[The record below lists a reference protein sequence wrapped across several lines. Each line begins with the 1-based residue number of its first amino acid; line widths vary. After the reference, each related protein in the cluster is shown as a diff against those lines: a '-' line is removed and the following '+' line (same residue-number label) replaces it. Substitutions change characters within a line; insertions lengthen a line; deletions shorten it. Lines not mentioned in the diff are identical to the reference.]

1 MNTISLELIKKLP
14 KVELH
19 CHLDG
24 SLRINSI
31 IDIAK
36 KNKIKLPTNEP
47 NQLSKLI
54 SLNKQKVSLE
64 DYIALFDI
72 PLSVMQDEDS
82 LDRISYELMEDLDSD
97 NVYYAEIRFSPI
109 LHTKNGM
116 TIEDALNA
124 VQKGLNRGSKKYE
137 IKYGIIICGIRSID
151 PLISIELAELA
162 VKFKNN
168 GVVGFDLAGAEYNYP
183 AKKHKEAFYIIR
195 NNNVNTTVHA
205 GEAFGPQSI
214 HQAIHTCGANRIGH
228 GIRLKEDPEL
238 LSYINNHR
246 ICLEICLTSNY
257 HTGAVE
263 SIKEHP
269 FKYYYDRDIR
279 VTLNTDNRLMS
290 DTTLTKEFYL
300 AHELFGLTHHDFR
313 NLTITAMKSSF
324 LSHDKRKKMIRS
336 IAEELENEFG
346 LMPEFIAQTKT

>member
-36 KNKIKLPTNEP
+36 KNKVKLPTNEP
-47 NQLSKLI
+47 KQLTKLI
-54 SLNKQKVSLE
+54 SLNKQKISLE
-64 DYIALFDI
+64 EYIDLFDI
-72 PLSVMQDEDS
+72 TLSVMQDDDA
-82 LDRISYELMEDLDSD
+82 LDRISYELMEDLNSD

-124 VQKGLNRGSKKYE
+124 VQKGLNRGAKEYG

-183 AKKHKEAFYIIR
+183 AKKHKEAFYI
-195 NNNVNTTVHA
+195 
-205 GEAFGPQSI
+205 
-214 HQAIHTCGANRIGH
+214 C
-228 GIRLKEDPEL
+228 L
-238 LSYINNHR
+238 LY
-246 ICLEICLTSNY
+246 TSP
-257 HTGAVE
+257 
-263 SIKEHP
+263 SP
-269 FKYYYDRDIR
+269 RDR
-279 VTLNTDNRLMS
+279 
-290 DTTLTKEFYL
+290 
-300 AHELFGLTHHDFR
+300 G
-313 NLTITAMKSSF
+313 
-324 LSHDKRKKMIRS
+324 
-336 IAEELENEFG
+336 
-346 LMPEFIAQTKT
+346 

>member
-36 KNKIKLPTNEP
+36 KNKVKLPTKEP

-54 SLNKQKVSLE
+54 SLNKQKISLE

-72 PLSVMQDEDS
+72 TLSVMQDEDA
-82 LDRISYELMEDLDSD
+82 LDRISYELMEDLKND

-109 LHTKNGM
+109 L
-116 TIEDALNA
+116 
-124 VQKGLNRGSKKYE
+124 
-137 IKYGIIICGIRSID
+137 
-151 PLISIELAELA
+151 
-162 VKFKNN
+162 
-168 GVVGFDLAGAEYNYP
+168 P
-183 AKKHKEAFYIIR
+183 AKEHKEAFYIIR

-269 FKYYYDRDIR
+269 FKYYYEKGIR
-279 VTLNTDNRLMS
+279 VSLNTDNRLISNTNLSKEYFLASQLFNLDLKDIREIIIMS
-290 DTTLTKEFYL
+290 
-300 AHELFGLTHHDFR
+300 
-313 NLTITAMKSSF
+313 MKSSF
-324 LSHDKRKKMIRS
+324 IPHQKRKQMIKNIS
-336 IAEELENEFG
+336 N
-346 LMPEFIAQTKT
+346 

>member
-36 KNKIKLPTNEP
+36 KNKVKLPTNEP
-47 NQLSKLI
+47 KQLSKLI
-54 SLNKQKVSLE
+54 SLNKQKISLE
-64 DYIALFDI
+64 EYIDLFDI
-72 PLSVMQDEDS
+72 TLSVMQDDDA
-82 LDRISYELMEDLDSD
+82 LDRISYELMEDLNSD

-124 VQKGLNRGSKKYE
+124 VQKGLNRGAKKYGV
-137 IKYGIIICGIRSID
+137 KYGIIICGIRSID
-151 PLISIELAELA
+151 PMISIELAELA

-269 FKYYYDRDIR
+269 FNYYYEKGIR
-279 VTLNTDNRLMS
+279 VSLNTDNRLISNTNLSKEYFLASQLFNLGLKDIREIIIMS
-290 DTTLTKEFYL
+290 
-300 AHELFGLTHHDFR
+300 
-313 NLTITAMKSSF
+313 MKSSF
-324 LSHDKRKKMIRS
+324 VPHQKRKQMIKNIS
-336 IAEELENEFG
+336 NELENDFG
-346 LMPEFIAQTKT
+346 IVSAYI